1 MLLKHPRSSRRSL
14 SVGPPAR
21 RAASGMA
28 CAPSAKTRRK
38 YKHTKKFFVILVY
51 SPQARIAFVD
61 SLLKA
66 KLWEGVK
73 TIAALIVALALLAF
87 SCWLNVYWCFGWC

>member
-1 MLLKHPRSSRRSL
+1 MKIKPTSPL
-14 SVGPPAR
+14 
-21 RAASGMA
+21 
-28 CAPSAKTRRK
+28 
-38 YKHTKKFFVILVY
+38 ILNT
-51 SPQARIAFVD
+51 
-61 SLLKA
+61 

>member
-1 MLLKHPRSSRRSL
+1 MLQRFPRSLRSN
-14 SVGPPAR
+14 
-21 RAASGMA
+21 
-28 CAPSAKTRRK
+28 
-38 YKHTKKFFVILVY
+38 TKKFLVPFV
-51 SPQARIAFVD
+51 SPRYAALANGTPPAGQACRAFVD
-61 SLLKA
+61 SSLKA